1 MAQNIMRT
9 SILCVA
15 GLALAFVLV
24 AAATGAPAQ
33 DSTLASPTIA
43 KPARP
48 GIGPH
53 DDRVRVDPNTAPW
66 RAVGKLQVAAASWYS
81 ACTGTL
87 IGPALVL
94 TAAHCVF
101 NEHAGQFYRPAALH
115 FLIGADGDRYAGHAQ
130 IVSYVIGTGYDHAKP
145 EETLGSDWALLTLDT
160 KLGTP
165 DRILALRAAPPAIGA
180 SVMIGGYS
188 EDHRYILTADEDCR
202 VTGEALDA
210 HGKHVLRH
218 DCTGTRGVSGAPLLV
233 EEQGVWRV
241 GGVAVAAQMGASV
254 GFAVTLDDVQK
265 HL

>member
-1 MAQNIMRT
+1 MPT
-9 SILCVA
+9 SLIRA
-15 GLALAFVLV
+15 SLALALVLL
-24 AAATGAPAQ
+24 AIATGVRAGDITPLLPVPNAP
-33 DSTLASPTIA
+33 S
-43 KPARP
+43 RP

-53 DDRVRVDPNTAPW
+53 DERVRVDPNTVPW

-87 IGPALVL
+87 IAPTLVL

-115 FLIGADGDRYAGHAQ
+115 FLIGADGDAYAGHAQ
-130 IVSYVIGTGYDHAKP
+130 GVSFITGAGYNHAKP
-145 EETLGSDWALLTLDT
+145 QETLGSDWALLTLDT
-160 KLGTP
+160 KLGAP
-165 DRILALRAAPPAIGA
+165 DRILGLRAASPDIGTN
-180 SVMIGGYS
+180 VMIGGYS
-188 EDHRYILTADEDCR
+188 EDHRYILTADEACR
-202 VTGEALDA
+202 VTGQGLDA
-210 HGKHVLRH
+210 QGNRLLRH

-254 GFAVTLDDVQK
+254 GFAATLDEVKK

>member
-1 MAQNIMRT
+1 MRT
-9 SILCVA
+9 PIVA
-15 GLALAFVLV
+15 VARLALAFMLV
-24 AAATGAPAQ
+24 AAPTGAGAQ
-33 DSTLASPTIA
+33 DNTPAAPTIA

-53 DDRVRVDPNTAPW
+53 DDRVRVDPNTVPW
-66 RAVGKLQVAAASWYS
+66 RAIGKLQVAAASWYS

-130 IVSYVIGTGYDHAKP
+130 IVSYVTGAGYDHAKP
-145 EETLGSDWALLTLDT
+145 EETLGSDWALLTLDE

-165 DRILALRAAPPAIGA
+165 DRLLRLSAAPPEIGA

-188 EDHRYILTADEDCR
+188 EDHRYILTADEHCR
-202 VTGEALDA
+202 VTGQALDA
-210 HGKHVLRH
+210 QGKHVLRH
-218 DCTGTRGVSGAPLLV
+218 DCTGTRGVSGAPLLI
-233 EEQGVWRV
+233 EEHGIWRV

-254 GFAVTLDDVQK
+254 GFAVTLDEVRK